1 MRRKQKGGL
10 PSMYFS
16 AIAKEP
22 SASPGGDSFNGIPR
36 SGIPVANYKGGSS
49 ILGCSCR
56 KRKSRIRRKGTRRK
70 GTRRKGTRR
79 KGTRRKGGFTPS
91 VMGGLVSAVSKYLVP
106 IAMFS
111 GYKLITK
118 KKRRV

>member
-1 MRRKQKGGL
+1 MRRRQKGGF
-10 PSMYFS
+10 PSMYFN
-16 AIAKEP
+16 ATAKEP
-22 SASPGGDSFNGIPR
+22 SASAGVDSFNGIPR
-36 SGIPVANYKGGSS
+36 SGIPVTNYKGGTRR
-49 ILGCSCR
+49 GCSCKSKSINISSIKKKLSR
-56 KRKSRIRRKGTRRK
+56 KRRTCK
-70 GTRRKGTRR
+70 
-79 KGTRRKGGFTPS
+79 KGGFTPS

>member
-1 MRRKQKGGL
+1 MRRKQKGGF

-49 ILGCSCR
+49 ILGCSCK
-56 KRKSRIRRKGTRRK
+56 KRKSRI
-70 GTRRKGTRR
+70 RR

>member
-1 MRRKQKGGL
+1 
-10 PSMYFS
+10 MYFN
-16 AIAKEP
+16 ATAKEP
-22 SASPGGDSFNGIPR
+22 SASAGVDSFNNIPR
-36 SGIPVANYKGGSS
+36 SVIPVTNYKGGRS
-49 ILGCSCR
+49 GC
-56 KRKSRIRRKGTRRK
+56 TRRGESNK
-70 GTRRKGTRR
+70 GGSRRSKKRRTRK
-79 KGTRRKGGFTPS
+79 KGGFTPS